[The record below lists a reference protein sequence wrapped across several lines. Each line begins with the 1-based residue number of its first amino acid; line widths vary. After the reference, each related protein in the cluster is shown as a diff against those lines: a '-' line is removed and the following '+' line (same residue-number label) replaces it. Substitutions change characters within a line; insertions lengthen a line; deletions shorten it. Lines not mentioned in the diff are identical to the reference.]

1 MERDVRTRP
10 GIRGRGEIIGVD
22 LARYLEYG
30 EGYGVLE
37 LRTVK
42 EPLAV

>member
-1 MERDVRTRP
+1 MKRDVRTRP
-10 GIRGRGEIIGVD
+10 GIRSRGEIIGVD

-30 EGYGVLE
+30 EGHGILE
-37 LRTVK
+37 LRAVK